1 MGYIS
6 PGTHGHVFKAEFGG
20 RDAIA
25 SARRFSQPGGKP
37 LSLADGENENPG
49 GHPTR
54 FDTPTTTC
62 AFAGIRATAS
72 CVLWSTTTTARLV
85 VLITVTPLVS
95 VPTCTVPSVPGS
107 IVTMLVVVVV
117 TMTVLG
123 SVVGTSTTVEGS
135 TCCDPST
142 NSAWS
147 GSMIASCQPVR
158 SCSGSGSQIGSG
170 GRPSCA

>member
-37 LSLADGENENPG
+37 LSLAEGENENPG

-72 CVLWSTTTTARLV
+72 CVLCSTTTTARLV
-85 VLITVTPLVS
+85 VLITVTPLGS
-95 VPTCTVPSVPGS
+95 VPTCTVPSLPAAIAPKSYVA
-107 IVTMLVVVVV
+107 MV
-117 TMTVLG
+117 TMTL
-123 SVVGTSTTVEGS
+123 
-135 TCCDPST
+135 
-142 NSAWS
+142 
-147 GSMIASCQPVR
+147 
-158 SCSGSGSQIGSG
+158 
-170 GRPSCA
+170 